1 MNQQPISSITA
12 SLFQSNSLAIR
23 CWFHDTRVRRESL
36 KLDRQIAAIG
46 SPPAAAAATAAAAAP
61 EGLNQQMP
69 VTDRGMFDIRT
80 TNFGWGIMTSI

>member
-1 MNQQPISSITA
+1 
-12 SLFQSNSLAIR
+12 
-23 CWFHDTRVRRESL
+23 L